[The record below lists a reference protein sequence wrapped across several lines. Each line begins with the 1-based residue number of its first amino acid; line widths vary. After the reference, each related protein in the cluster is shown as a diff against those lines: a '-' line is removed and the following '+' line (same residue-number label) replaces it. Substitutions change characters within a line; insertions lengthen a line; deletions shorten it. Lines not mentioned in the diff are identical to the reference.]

1 MVRLLIL
8 SNFLS
13 KELNKNG
20 STFNLT
26 MRQLL
31 LMAILWLAITFTG
44 YAQTLPN
51 ASFETWTTSQSGLY
65 EQPSGN
71 YWTSLNPLRDLGGPV
86 TVEKVT
92 DACEGTYAA
101 KLTTKNFTSLLVSGL
116 LASGTFNQSNLLNP
130 LLFGQPFTIRPTNFT
145 GCFKFSPVSGDS
157 CALVAWASK
166 WNPQTNQR
174 DTVGTATLIVD
185 TAVADY
191 TTYNIPFNYLT
202 QDTPDTLTL
211 VFSSSA
217 DGQNNNGQEGTA
229 LWVDNVAID
238 IANGISLPM
247 MGEAIVKCYPNPFAD
262 KLTIEITNFKGEATF
277 TLISAE
283 GKFLGIQKLE
293 GERTQLSMSILPCGN
308 YSYIISSNGK
318 TIYWGTLTNG
328 Q

>member
-1 MVRLLIL
+1 
-8 SNFLS
+8 
-13 KELNKNG
+13 
-20 STFNLT
+20 

-31 LMAILWLAITFTG
+31 LLAMLWLPITFSG

-130 LLFGQPFTIRPTNFT
+130 LLFGQPFTMRPTNFT

-157 CALVAWASK
+157 CALVAWVSK

-174 DTVGTATLIVD
+174 DTIGTAVLIVD
-185 TAVADY
+185 TAVANY
-191 TTYNIPFNYLT
+191 TTYNIPFEYLN
-202 QDTPDTLTL
+202 QDIPDTLTL

-217 DGQNNNGQEGTA
+217 DGQNNNGQVGTVM
-229 LWVDNVAID
+229 WVDNVAVD
-238 IANGISLPM
+238 IANGINLPM
-247 MGEAIVKCYPNPFAD
+247 MGEATVKCFPNPFAD
-262 KLTIEITNFKGEATF
+262 ILTIEIPDFKGAATF
-277 TLISAE
+277 TLLSAE
-283 GKFLGIQKLE
+283 GKILGMQILA
-293 GERTQLSMSILPCGN
+293 GGRTELTMPTLPCGN
-308 YSYIISSNGK
+308 YTYVISSGNK
-318 TIYWGTLTNG
+318 AIYWGTLTNG